1 MGAQR
6 VLQAAV
12 AVVAFAGV
20 ADAKPRERVAV
31 IDLGPKGSGHGPD
44 DGPTIRKAIA
54 GKLVAGGFDPVAG
67 DGLEDAL
74 AGESSDADDVLL
86 AAAMAEAQRAFGAL
100 DCTAAVTA
108 ANQAIG
114 LAAAR
119 QAAGIAVPE
128 LPRATA
134 YVVLCAD
141 RANNVDAAMKA
152 VAKFRAAGGGN
163 DVPAD
168 VLKKYPEM
176 DTVLDRE
183 LVPIEI
189 TTDVAGAEVW
199 IDFQRAGKAPLT
211 VTLPAGEH
219 VIGVAAGTKRGWAAG
234 TAIAAQNKLAV
245 PTTDRAGKWSEVA
258 KRIASWNGQRP
269 TPAEL
274 GWVMAKTQ
282 TRIALIRRGNG
293 LEAFG
298 RLALAE
304 PPHKLGDED
313 SIPLGEVQRA
323 VALLDDRVNTWK
335 DRAPD
340 PDQPLLVEDGKPRDR
355 EGKLKD
361 PPTKWWVYATVIG
374 AVAAGAAIV
383 FATESGSDRQR
394 VELHV
399 P

>member
-12 AVVAFAGV
+12 AVVAFAGI
-20 ADAKPRERVAV
+20 AQAKPRERVAV

-44 DGPTIRKAIA
+44 DDLTVRKAIA

-100 DCTAAVTA
+100 DCAAAVTA

-189 TTDVAGAEVW
+189 TTDVADAEVW
-199 IDFQRAGKAPLT
+199 IDFHRAGKAPLT

-219 VIGVAAGTKRGWAAG
+219 VIGVASGTKRGWAAG

-245 PTTDRAGKWSEVA
+245 PTTDRAGKWSDVA
-258 KRIASWNGQRP
+258 KRIASWKGQRP
-269 TPAEL
+269 TPQEL

-304 PPHKLGDED
+304 PPHKLGDEE
-313 SIPLGEVQRA
+313 SIPLAEVQRA

-355 EGKLKD
+355 DGKLKD